1 MSFLLCSPLEGN
13 MRTLIALCRPYFGAN
28 VTQEMLEEWR
38 PLMCPFDVT
47 MAKAISYF
55 EMFLPTFNSIDRRD
69 TTFDLWFDELM
80 AFWEACPNLPLFEPS
95 LLTIFT
101 RLADHTSGYL
111 DWSKYIPKFLTRWV
125 IEHVIYVM

>member
-1 MSFLLCSPLEGN
+1 MNSGRVSRLYGQLSQFV
-13 MRTLIALCRPYFGAN
+13 YFSLVLREREETKAKYSAP
-28 VTQEMLEEWR
+28 QEMLEEWR

-55 EMFLPTFNSIDRRD
+55 EMFLPTFNSFDRRD
-69 TTFDLWFDELM
+69 TTFDLWFEELM

-111 DWSKYIPKFLTRWV
+111 DWSKYIPKFLTR
-125 IEHVIYVM
+125 